1 MGNFEDTKRL
11 KKCIIIICVIVII
24 IAIIVYAVN
33 KGENS
38 NNIKED
44 NAQEEITE
52 KLEYDAEGT
61 IKEWTNALSSKEDM
75 ENFIKKNLNYSA
87 WYIWTSMEEGQKEEN
102 FEAIY
107 DTLKKDDSDE
117 DIITNVSEKMLSEF
131 WNEEYS
137 EYNSPEL
144 KKIEKV
150 GKYESFKVFDKIDF
164 TISYLAGHGVR
175 NEKSL
180 AAIFYRGKIIKVI
193 SNENN

>member
-1 MGNFEDTKRL
+1 MSIYIERERERERERG
-11 KKCIIIICVIVII
+11 
-24 IAIIVYAVN
+24 
-33 KGENS
+33 G
-38 NNIKED
+38 
-44 NAQEEITE
+44 IT
-52 KLEYDAEGT
+52 YTIEG
-61 IKEWTNALSSKEDM
+61 I
-75 ENFIKKNLNYSA
+75 
-87 WYIWTSMEEGQKEEN
+87 
-102 FEAIY
+102 IY

-193 SNENN
+193 SKFS